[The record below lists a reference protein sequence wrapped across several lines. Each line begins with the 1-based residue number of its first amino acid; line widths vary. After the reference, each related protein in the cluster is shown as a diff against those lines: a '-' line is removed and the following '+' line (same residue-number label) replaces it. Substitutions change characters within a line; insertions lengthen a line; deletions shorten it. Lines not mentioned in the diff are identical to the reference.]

1 MASVASIERAAFS
14 DPWSEGDFEECV
26 TTGVPFLVAVAGKSV
41 LGYAI
46 AHHAVDEGEILNLG
60 VAPDQ
65 RRRGIGRAL
74 IGTMLSRLRDSG
86 VRTVYLEVRE
96 SNAPARSLYASLGFA
111 AVGRRSGY
119 YRLPREDAVI
129 LRTQLDRSER
139 RA

>member
-1 MASVASIERAAFS
+1 M
-14 DPWSEGDFEECV
+14 
-26 TTGVPFLVAVAGKSV
+26 PFLVAVARHAV
-41 LGYAI
+41 VGYAI

-74 IGTMLSRLRDSG
+74 IDAVLARLCDAG

-111 AVGRRSGY
+111 AVGRRPGY

-129 LRTQLDRSER
+129 LRTQLDRPEQ